1 MLGFIYNL
9 SFGEFIVIGVLAVLI
24 FGGRL
29 PEVAART
36 FHYFRRFRRS
46 LEDLRRETGIDRE
59 IQKIEFE
66 LREADR
72 QARAGLTVA
81 PSTPLDQG
89 QAKIAAWDRGAEE
102 AIEATVVPP
111 IGSPAGPPSDQEE
124 GSQKDAT
131 TEEPGETPTS
141 GTEGAADS
149 QPRG

>member
-9 SFGEFIVIGVLAVLI
+9 SIGEFVVVGVLAVLI

-29 PEVAART
+29 PEVAARV
-36 FHYFRRFRRS
+36 FHHVRRFRRG

-72 QARAGLTVA
+72 QARANLTVA

-102 AIEATVVPP
+102 AVEATIVPP
-111 IGSPAGPPSDQEE
+111 TEAEKEAEDAVVEADADGDAPD
-124 GSQKDAT
+124 KD
-131 TEEPGETPTS
+131 
-141 GTEGAADS
+141 
-149 QPRG
+149 